1 VASPGTGGAGRPGW
15 VAGLVQAAFR
25 LPWSYRDELFRL
37 GLVPALLS
45 FAIETVGTLLGGDT
59 LPIFLLV
66 LLANLVPTTMF
77 QVAVYRLL
85 LLGPAAVTP
94 GIKPSWGRRELR
106 FLGLYL
112 AIGLAVTMIG
122 VVMLLLVDTS
132 VPNGPIV
139 LVVVGVALLASYA
152 YSRVSVAFAAVAVDH
167 PLRLSEAARCTQPVG
182 GRLWLA
188 MILTMLPVVI
198 LLVIISKFLG
208 VSGLASAAPLA
219 TSFILVVVSF
229 AATTILVV
237 PIALAFRELCGWSGP
252 PAPAWN
258 ASGSGG

>member
-1 VASPGTGGAGRPGW
+1 MASPGTGGAGRPGW
-15 VAGLVQAAFR
+15 VAALVQAAFR

-37 GLVPALLS
+37 GIVPALLS
-45 FAIETVGTLLGGDT
+45 FAIEMIGTLLGNDA
-59 LPIFLLV
+59 LPFV
-66 LLANLVPTTMF
+66 MLADLVPITMF

-106 FLGLYL
+106 FFGLNL
-112 AIGLAVTMIG
+112 VIGLAVMAIG
-122 VVMLLLVDTS
+122 LVMVLLLSEASVAIAPTLLLV
-132 VPNGPIV
+132 
-139 LVVVGVALLASYA
+139 LGVALLASYA

-188 MILTMLPVVI
+188 LVLTVIPVAV
-198 LLVIISKFLG
+198 VMVVVSKFLE
-208 VSGLASAAPLA
+208 VSGLAGAAPLA
-219 TSFILVVVSF
+219 TAFILVVLGY
-229 AATTILVV
+229 AASAIMLVPV
-237 PIALAFRELCGWSGP
+237 ALAFRELCGWSGP

-258 ASGSGG
+258 GR